1 MEWVRLGVFL
11 TLRPLGVAKAVVDK
25 DPVAK
30 LVSPGAP
37 DMDSEGRRSNA
48 PVPISRAIS
57 PPLSGREILAARA
70 SMEQE
75 ADDASLA
82 RRLSWRPSKRAAT
95 CAGPSSSPSSC
106 QCAAGLLVPLPLT
119 SLLKCWSLILREATG
134 SC

>member
-1 MEWVRLGVFL
+1 MKLGVFL
-11 TLRPLGVAKAVVDK
+11 TLRPLDVANAVVEK
-25 DPVAK
+25 DPVTK
-30 LVSPGAP
+30 FVSPGAE
-37 DMDSEGRRSNA
+37 DMGSEGRRSNA

-57 PPLSGREILAARA
+57 PPLSGRKTLAARA
-70 SMEQE
+70 STEQE
-75 ADDASLA
+75 ADEASRA